1 MLRFVEKGRLD
12 TRKLPLDGFCH
23 RKLRIVERISHTAHD
38 AIVDSEHFIGKRFLG
53 RIKKGHELIA
63 DTVSYGNAKGIE
75 IAAGTASPF
84 ITSRPMTTVKAAFF
98 SLSTTIQMIATSE
111 IRISVSKY
119 WILSIINQAL
129 SKTKEFPEIESRY
142 FASEEEFRSLLASRQ
157 FIKAVIL
164 TDVCRYRFYA
174 IPKLCIIAEFFTL
187 HIPLALCPV

>member
-1 MLRFVEKGRLD
+1 M
-12 TRKLPLDGFCH
+12 
-23 RKLRIVERISHTAHD
+23 
-38 AIVDSEHFIGKRFLG
+38 
-53 RIKKGHELIA
+53 
-63 DTVSYGNAKGIE
+63 
-75 IAAGTASPF
+75 
-84 ITSRPMTTVKAAFF
+84 F
-98 SLSTTIQMIATSE
+98 SLLSRHNVNVDIILQSVGRSGSKDISFTCPLSSLDDARRVLEENKDVLEYDSIEVDDNVAKISLVGAGMMTHVGMASDMFEALYDAGINIQMIATSE

>member
-1 MLRFVEKGRLD
+1 
-12 TRKLPLDGFCH
+12 
-23 RKLRIVERISHTAHD
+23 
-38 AIVDSEHFIGKRFLG
+38 
-53 RIKKGHELIA
+53 
-63 DTVSYGNAKGIE
+63 
-75 IAAGTASPF
+75 
-84 ITSRPMTTVKAAFF
+84 
-98 SLSTTIQMIATSE
+98 MIATSE

-119 WILSIINQAL
+119 WILSIINQTL
-129 SKTKEFPEIESRY
+129 SKTKELPEIESRY

>member
-1 MLRFVEKGRLD
+1 MLEYDSIEVDDNVAK
-12 TRKLPLDGFCH
+12 
-23 RKLRIVERISHTAHD
+23 ISLVGAGMMTHVGVASDMFEALYD
-38 AIVDSEHFIGKRFLG
+38 A
-53 RIKKGHELIA
+53 
-63 DTVSYGNAKGIE
+63 GIN
-75 IAAGTASPF
+75 
-84 ITSRPMTTVKAAFF
+84 
-98 SLSTTIQMIATSE
+98 IQMIATSE

-119 WILSIINQAL
+119 WLLSIINQAL
-129 SKTKEFPEIESRY
+129 SKTEELPEIESRY

>member
-1 MLRFVEKGRLD
+1 MLW
-12 TRKLPLDGFCH
+12 
-23 RKLRIVERISHTAHD
+23 IVYFYQTP
-38 AIVDSEHFIGKRFLG
+38 FLS
-53 RIKKGHELIA
+53 IA
-63 DTVSYGNAKGIE
+63 V
-75 IAAGTASPF
+75 GTALPF
-84 ITSRPMTTVKAAFF
+84 STSRPMTTAKAAFF

>member
-1 MLRFVEKGRLD
+1 MLKIVYFYQ
-12 TRKLPLDGFCH
+12 TPL
-23 RKLRIVERISHTAHD
+23 LR
-38 AIVDSEHFIGKRFLG
+38 
-53 RIKKGHELIA
+53 
-63 DTVSYGNAKGIE
+63 

-174 IPKLCIIAEFFTL
+174 IPTTL
-187 HIPLALCPV
+187 QIYNHYNTIDLGVVRLAANYSIFRNFLYF

>member
-1 MLRFVEKGRLD
+1 MTGSIVHSGWAAAYARPSCGRAGRSSSV
-12 TRKLPLDGFCH
+12 TFSGGFTDGLGNMRC
-23 RKLRIVERISHTAHD
+23 SGTHD
-38 AIVDSEHFIGKRFLG
+38 H
-53 RIKKGHELIA
+53 
-63 DTVSYGNAKGIE
+63 
-75 IAAGTASPF
+75 
-84 ITSRPMTTVKAAFF
+84 
-98 SLSTTIQMIATSE
+98 IQMIATSE

>member
-1 MLRFVEKGRLD
+1 MYNCE
-12 TRKLPLDGFCH
+12 
-23 RKLRIVERISHTAHD
+23 
-38 AIVDSEHFIGKRFLG
+38 RFLTRDIAVYILPKAQKLSMSITIG
-53 RIKKGHELIA
+53 ISANSKPYTKLI
-63 DTVSYGNAKGIE
+63 T
-75 IAAGTASPF
+75 TASPF

-129 SKTKEFPEIESRY
+129 SKTKELPEIESRY
-142 FASEEEFRSLLASRQ
+142 FATEEEFSSLLASWQ